1 MYAIIET
8 GGKQY
13 KVKPGDTIDVELL
26 EAKQHITFDTV
37 LFISDNGKTEI
48 GTPYVKGAKVS
59 AKVLENIKDDK
70 VTTFKYKRKTNY
82 HRTIGHRQ
90 PLTRIQIEEVKN
102 GA

>member
-1 MYAIIET
+1 MYAVIKT

-13 KVKPGDTIDVELL
+13 KVSPGDILDVELL
-26 EAKQHITFDTV
+26 EAKQHITFETV
-37 LFISDNGKTEI
+37 LLISDNGKFEI

-59 AKVLENIKDDK
+59 AKVLDTGKDEK
-70 VTTFKYKRKTNY
+70 VTTFKFKNKINY

-90 PLTRIQIEEVKN
+90 PYTRVQVEEVKY